1 MSHESLSMAIE
12 REKYVLEPNADKPSG
27 DGKMPIGFAEA
38 DLPVRWAGE
47 YLLR

>member
-12 REKYVLEPNADKPSG
+12 REKCVLEPNADKPSG
-27 DGKMPIGFAEA
+27 GGKMPIRFAEA
-38 DLPVRWAGE
+38 DFPVRLAGE